1 MPEANPPLEPAA
13 APAAELAT
21 ELAVEPTPRPSLR
34 QNRHVLTLLSS
45 AWPGL
50 GQLAAGARR
59 TAIVL
64 ALPPL
69 VLLALAI
76 GALLS
81 PDRLT
86 RLALLLDPAVIS
98 TILVIELALLAWRLG
113 AVADAFR
120 RGHGSIGGR
129 ASVLTAV
136 GLLFVLVPS
145 VYAAYL
151 TEVAREA
158 ATAVFSTSESD
169 QAPQSIP
176 TDRIAPEDPD
186 LTGVIGTPEPSA
198 PDLGRFT
205 VLFIGGDSG
214 PGRDHFLTDTMIV
227 ASLDPASNAVSMVSM
242 PRDTVDVPLPD
253 GRVYHGKI
261 NTLVT
266 YVDAHKSL
274 FPGVKS
280 GETELANTLGALL
293 GVQVDG
299 WVEVNL
305 PGFEQ
310 VVNSLGGIDVTVHD
324 GFCDP
329 TYHDYGYPNGFAIAA
344 GRYHMNGQ
352 EALAYARVRKAEGE
366 SDFTRAARQQELIV
380 ALRDRVVSGGFV
392 NDPAGFIASFGDL
405 ARTNLTPSALL
416 PYVDSASKIDR
427 DHIFRAVITYPLIK
441 YLPNDPRGWAV
452 APIVDRIRALGAQAY
467 PPAGTLPTGLD
478 TIPADDGA
486 ARSTSSG
493 ITTCTAAPKPTA
505 TPSPTPGPTS
515 SSPSPAP
522 SDAPSAPPTE
532 PPTPEPT
539 PAATPEPSS

>member
-1 MPEANPPLEPAA
+1 VPEANSPLDPAVK
-13 APAAELAT
+13 PS
-21 ELAVEPTPRPSLR
+21 PRSSLR

-45 AWPGL
+45 VWPGL

-69 VLLALAI
+69 VLIALAI

-86 RLALLLDPAVIS
+86 RLALLLDPVVIS
-98 TILVIELALLAWRLG
+98 TILVVELALLAWRLA

-169 QAPQSIP
+169 QNSPP
-176 TDRIAPEDPD
+176 VPMDRIAPEDPE
-186 LTGVIGTPEPSA
+186 LSGVIGTPEPSA

-214 PGRDHFLTDTMIV
+214 PGRDHFLTDSMIV

-242 PRDTVDVPLPD
+242 PRDAVDVPLPD

-293 GVQVDG
+293 GVQVNG

-380 ALRDRVVSGGFV
+380 ALRDRVVSGGFL

-493 ITTCTAAPKPTA
+493 ITTCTAAPRPTS
-505 TPSPTPGPTS
+505 TPSPIRTPLPSSTSGEGSPS
-515 SSPSPAP
+515 SSPSQTATPE
-522 SDAPSAPPTE
+522 PTE
-532 PPTPEPT
+532 PPAPEPTPAPTPEPT
-539 PAATPEPSS
+539 S